1 MKDDIRNILNEALC
15 NSDLKPQNVLITG
28 KTGTGKTSS
37 VNEWFKDHPEV
48 REYNFLANQR
58 PRLSNDVYF
67 TADECEKF
75 NQEGTVSFIDHFDL
89 THDDARRH
97 LLNLVENREVVCN
110 PDGETMHLDN
120 LKMIV
125 AVAFEMGSEHFGYTP
140 LTETDTMGF
149 DYVVSV
155 N

>member
-1 MKDDIRNILNEALC
+1 MKDKIKEILNVALEK
-15 NSDLKPQNVLITG
+15 SGEKPQNVLITG

-37 VNEWFKDHPEV
+37 VNEWFKEHPEV
-48 REYNFLANQR
+48 REYNFFANQR
-58 PRLSNDVYF
+58 PRLSNNVYF
-67 TADECEKF
+67 VADECEKF
-75 NQEGTVSFIDHFDL
+75 NQDGTVLFIDHFDL

-120 LKMIV
+120 LKMVI

-140 LTETDTMGF
+140 LTEADITGF